1 MDDKKKKFAII
12 GLLVVIVAVGA
23 FQFTS
28 GGAEPAKPA
37 TKAKVEA
44 KEDASAKSDAAAQY
58 APDSAMSAAD
68 NALVAASA
76 LPSRDP
82 FNGTEW
88 TQEAL
93 PTPTPTPPTK
103 SQPAPSTRP
112 SKGAGNSLPP
122 FRMEGNQVLPN
133 PAGGSVSLEP
143 GKPLVDPNAFTYT
156 VSGVI
161 IGRRPAAVFT
171 DANGNQRLVPAGSSI
186 DGDSQLVGIDNGKVV
201 IRHKNKT
208 ITLTVGGHSK

>member
-1 MDDKKKKFAII
+1 MGDKKKKLAVI
-12 GLLVVIVAVGA
+12 GLFVVIIAVGA

-28 GGAEPAKPA
+28 GGPEPAKAAAKP
-37 TKAKVEA
+37 KAEA
-44 KEDASAKSDAAAQY
+44 KEGAVAQSDAAAQY
-58 APDSAMSAAD
+58 APDATSSAAD
-68 NALVAASA
+68 NALIVASA
-76 LPSRDP
+76 LPARDP

-88 TQEAL
+88 TQEPL
-93 PTPTPTPPTK
+93 PTPPPQAK
-103 SQPAPSTRP
+103 PQPAPSARP
-112 SKGAGNSLPP
+112 SRSSGNSLPP
-122 FRMEGNQVLPN
+122 FRMEGNPVLPN

-161 IGRRPAAVFT
+161 VGRRPAAVFT
-171 DANGNQRLVPAGSSI
+171 DADGNQRLVAAGSSI
-186 DGDSQLVGIDNGKVV
+186 DGDSQLVGVENGKVV